1 MTREECIIKL
11 GDIER
16 EYQKAKREIE
26 EKHKHDRAVTLN
38 AWAKEN
44 ADYHV
49 GDIIEA
55 NGQAIVVERI
65 LGHRYEFGNHIKM
78 YCVYFGSALTK
89 RLQPRK
95 DEWKTSISDD
105 GGREIKLL
113 RKAKED

>member
-1 MTREECIIKL
+1 MTLKECTIRLSQI
-11 GDIER
+11 DS

-26 EKHKHDRAVTLN
+26 EKYKHDRAETLN
-38 AWAKEN
+38 AWANDN
-44 ADYHV
+44 AAYHI

-55 NGQAIVVERI
+55 NATAIVVERI
-65 LGHRYEFGNHIKM
+65 LGYRSVFGINSNT
-78 YCVYFGSALTK
+78 YCIYRGHALTK

-95 DEWKTSISDD
+95 DEWVTSIHDD